1 MRKIQKIMNLKKIGI
16 ISGKDMERSLSKKF
30 VKPSHSP
37 SQVEYKHLN
46 IINQEDCVIC
56 ADSLEVR
63 SDNESKC
70 CVNEF

>member
-1 MRKIQKIMNLKKIGI
+1 
-16 ISGKDMERSLSKKF
+16 MERSLSKKF
-30 VKPSHSP
+30 VKPSHSL

>member
-1 MRKIQKIMNLKKIGI
+1 MNLKKIGI
-16 ISGKDMERSLSKKF
+16 ILGKDMERSLGKKF
-30 VKPSHSP
+30 LKPSHLL
-37 SQVEYKHLN
+37 SQVEYKHLD

-63 SDNESKC
+63 SDNESKS

>member
-1 MRKIQKIMNLKKIGI
+1 MNLKKFGI
-16 ISGKDMERSLSKKF
+16 ISGKDMERSLSNKI
-30 VKPSHSP
+30 VKPSHLL

-56 ADSLEVR
+56 ADSLEVQF
-63 SDNESKC
+63 DNESKS

>member
-1 MRKIQKIMNLKKIGI
+1 MRKIQKIMNLKKFGI
-16 ISGKDMERSLSKKF
+16 IARKDMERSLSKKF
-30 VKPSHSP
+30 LKPSHLL

-46 IINQEDCVIC
+46 IINQKDCVIC

-63 SDNESKC
+63 SDNESKS

>member
-1 MRKIQKIMNLKKIGI
+1 MNLKKFGI
-16 ISGKDMERSLSKKF
+16 ISGKDMERSLSKKI
-30 VKPSHSP
+30 VKPSHLL

-63 SDNESKC
+63 FDNESKS